1 MEERQKHF
9 ERPTMYRPPSLFNLT
24 ILAIVL
30 GLAAGFGGY
39 LLAKNLIPITD
50 IDYFGLLNTDRN
62 IKVSLEQ
69 PLTSLGQAQA
79 TRVAGVYKPIANISA
94 LGAPLFSKDDFLGSA
109 TVITSDGWLMTT
121 NQVIDDD
128 QAKVLLNDQIYDIK
142 ELKTDPFLNLVFI
155 KIDAG
160 SLSPAAFQLADDIK
174 IGERIYSNVDL
185 ANTYD
190 HLLSTGILT
199 NTHFEPELYLSTEKL
214 DYYLTF
220 EAKDQPILA
229 APYFNMDHHL
239 LGIVYS
245 LEGQMV
251 LMPAEYIK
259 QSIRHL
265 LNSTQRPTLGISYV
279 DLENNSGFDRK
290 GNLIYGPK
298 SAPVVVNSP
307 AYKAGL
313 KAGDQVV
320 AINNDLITKNRTLT
334 SIIQNYRI
342 GDKVILKISRGGTEQ
357 DIEVQL

>member
-1 MEERQKHF
+1 MEDRQKHF

-24 ILAIVL
+24 LLASILGVV
-30 GLAAGFGGY
+30 AGFGGY

-62 IKVSLEQ
+62 IKVTLEQ

-79 TRVAGVYKPIANISA
+79 TRVAGVYRQTPSIAA
-94 LGAPLFSKDDFLGSA
+94 LGAPLFSQSDFLGSA

-121 NQVIDDD
+121 DQVVDDD

-142 ELKTDPFLNLVFI
+142 ELKTDPFLKLVFI
-155 KIDAG
+155 KIEAG
-160 SLSPAAFQLADDIK
+160 SLSPVAFQLADDIK
-174 IGERIYSNVDL
+174 IGERIYSNIDL

-190 HLLSTGILT
+190 HFLTTGLLT
-199 NTHFEPELYLSTEKL
+199 NIHFEPEVYLSTETP

-220 EAKDQPILA
+220 EAKDQPKLA
-229 APYFNMDHHL
+229 TPYFNMDHNL
-239 LGIVYS
+239 LGIIYQRDD
-245 LEGQMV
+245 QMV
-251 LMPAEYIK
+251 LLPAEYIK
-259 QSIRHL
+259 QSIKHL
-265 LNSTQRPTLGISYV
+265 LNNTQRPTLGIRYV

-290 GNLIYGPK
+290 GNLVYNPK
-298 SAPVVVNSP
+298 SAPITVNSP

-313 KAGDQVV
+313 RAGDQIV

-334 SIIQNYRI
+334 SIIQNYRV
-342 GDKVILKISRGGTEQ
+342 GDKVIIKIARDGVEQ